1 MQSKRLRLFAAILFT
16 CALLFIVIY
25 FYFFRKGVAPDFIE
39 STGTVEA
46 TEVELAPKIS
56 GRIVKLCCKEGDSVK
71 AGDIAVVLDEAELKA
86 RVDEGRA
93 ALRGAGEEI
102 KEAGV
107 GLENAQALSQS
118 AKYDLDASGSEVAR
132 VKAISDDARE
142 NLERAKGLFAGGYLS
157 KKDLD
162 AAQTN
167 FDANNALLNS
177 AVARRKSVEA
187 GIKAAEANVK
197 AAGVKIST
205 LLARKEQAVAT
216 LKVLEA
222 QLDDT
227 VIRSPIDG
235 LVVYRSFEPGETV
248 APGASIYTIDV
259 LKDVWAR
266 VDIEETHI
274 QRIRVGE
281 RAGISFTGEDR
292 KAFEGTV
299 VEIGEVGGFATQ
311 RDVTR
316 GHADIKTFR
325 VKVRPESPVGLLKPG
340 MTVNVRIYF
349 SK

>member
-1 MQSKRLRLFAAILFT
+1 
-16 CALLFIVIY
+16 
-25 FYFFRKGVAPDFIE
+25 
-39 STGTVEA
+39 
-46 TEVELAPKIS
+46 
-56 GRIVKLCCKEGDSVK
+56 
-71 AGDIAVVLDEAELKA
+71 
-86 RVDEGRA
+86 
-93 ALRGAGEEI
+93 
-102 KEAGV
+102 
-107 GLENAQALSQS
+107 
-118 AKYDLDASGSEVAR
+118 
-132 VKAISDDARE
+132 
-142 NLERAKGLFAGGYLS
+142 GLFAGGYLS

-177 AVARRKSVEA
+177 AGARMRSA
-187 GIKAAEANVK
+187 GAGVKAAEANVK

-205 LLARKEQAVAT
+205 LLARKEQAAAT

-222 QLDDT
+222 RRDDT

-248 APGASIYTIDV
+248 APGTSIYTIYV

-274 QRIRVGE
+274 QRIRVGD
-281 RAGISFTGEDR
+281 RAGISFTGADR
-292 KAFEGTV
+292 NAFEGTV

-325 VKVRPESPVGLLKPG
+325 VKVRPKSPVGLLKPG